1 MSEELENRFE
11 KFATRARD
19 FCLKLK
25 IDIIN
30 TQYIRQFIR
39 SSSSVGANYIEASDN
54 IGKMDEKMKIRI
66 ARREAKESTYWLR
79 LILTY
84 KNEILEKERL
94 NLIEEAVQ
102 IRKILSAILNK
113 LK

>member
-1 MSEELENRFE
+1 
-11 KFATRARD
+11 
-19 FCLKLK
+19 
-25 IDIIN
+25 
-30 TQYIRQFIR
+30 
-39 SSSSVGANYIEASDN
+39 
-54 IGKMDEKMKIRI
+54 MKIRI